1 MSSKGSK
8 TRPIDIELTS
18 SNNGLPAP
26 IETSEREIDW
36 LFGSGTRVDVLWCF
50 LQNPD
55 EWLGSRDLEKLTG
68 RSQSDCRRNMK
79 ILSNLG
85 LIKNVRSGHCAPQD
99 LGTVLTTIEKEIRLF
114 GNRFI
119 LNKNHPWIPPLRM
132 LLEKSIGGLR
142 ILSEA
147 VRKLPDIDVAFVF
160 GSFSTSEQTP
170 LSDIDLMVIG
180 KHSLMTL
187 AEPIAEVEERI
198 GRDIQIIAYSP
209 EEWQNKFKERN
220 HFVASL
226 MGSPKIFIV
235 GDAVKLEKITIP
247 FLNEE

>member
-1 MSSKGSK
+1 MSSKSSK
-8 TRPIDIELTS
+8 IRPIDIELS
-18 SNNGLPAP
+18 SNNNGLPAP
-26 IETSEREIDW
+26 IETSEREVDW

-55 EWLGSRDLEKLTG
+55 DWFGSRDLEKLTG

-85 LIKNVRSGHCAPQD
+85 LIKNVRSGHN
-99 LGTVLTTIEKEIRLF
+99 EIRLS

-132 LLEKSIGGLR
+132 LLEKSIGGLS

-147 VRKLPDIDVAFVF
+147 VQKLPDIEVAFVF
-160 GSFSTSEQTP
+160 GSFATSEQTP

-180 KHSLMTL
+180 RHSLMTL
-187 AEPIAEVEERI
+187 AEPISEVEERI

-247 FLNEE
+247 FLNET